1 MRHILALAA
10 LVAAFLVLAPVL
22 AHAHEWYSK
31 RRDPIY
37 NAQTCCR
44 NDCGPVPSQYI
55 HRDLTTGSIRVIIPL
70 EAAKKIYHAR
80 MEAVDEVIPPE
91 RIQTSEDGQVHI
103 CLQSRNYGPMQGF
116 WCFFVP
122 PNG

>member
-1 MRHILALAA
+1 MRHLIAVAA
-10 LVAAFLVLAPVL
+10 LVAAFVFLAPI
-22 AHAHEWYSK
+22 ASAHEWYSK

-55 HRDLTTGSIRVIIPL
+55 HRDPATGLIRVIIPL

-80 MEAVDEVIPPE
+80 IEAVDEVIPPE
-91 RIQTSEDGQVHI
+91 RIQTSEDGQIHI
-103 CLQSRNYGPMQGF
+103 CLQSRGGNAMQGF